1 MSQHTILITGASGGI
16 GSACALQLAE
26 PEHRLVLHCHRHQEA
41 AEKTAAK
48 CRAKGAE
55 AMVLSADIGVS
66 DKVNALFCKAEQRFG
81 NIDILV
87 NNAGV
92 AVYGLIQE
100 IEDDQW
106 NRVFAT
112 NVNGMF
118 YCVRRALPAM
128 ISQKWGRIINISSM
142 WGQVG
147 ASCEVLYSATK
158 GAVDAFTKAAAKEL
172 IYSGITVNAV
182 SPGVVDTAMMRAMGE
197 KTCQSV
203 VEEIPLGRALQ
214 PEEIAR
220 WVAHFASDAS
230 DAVTGQILGING
242 GMEIH

>member
-1 MSQHTILITGASGGI
+1 
-16 GSACALQLAE
+16 
-26 PEHRLVLHCHRHQEA
+26 
-41 AEKTAAK
+41 
-48 CRAKGAE
+48 
-55 AMVLSADIGVS
+55 MVLSADIAVS
-66 DKVNALFCKAEQRFG
+66 DEVNALFCKAEQRFG

-147 ASCEVLYSATK
+147 ASCEVHYSASK
-158 GAVDAFTKAAAKEL
+158 AAVLGFTKALAKEEGL
-172 IYSGITVNAV
+172 SGIQVNCVA
-182 SPGVVDTAMMRAMGE
+182 PGVVDTEMNAALDEDTLASIR
-197 KTCQSV
+197 
-203 VEEIPLGRALQ
+203 EETPLNTIGT
-214 PEEIAR
+214 PEDIAR
-220 WVAHFASDAS
+220 TVLFLASKGADFI
-230 DAVTGQILGING
+230 TGQVISPNG
-242 GMEIH
+242 GFVIC

>member
-26 PEHRLVLHCHRHQEA
+26 PGHRLVLHCHRHQED
-41 AEKTAAK
+41 AEKTAAQ

-55 AMVLSADIGVS
+55 AMVLSADIAVS
-66 DKVNALFCKAEQRFG
+66 DEVNALFCKAEQRFG

-100 IEDDQW
+100 IEDNQW

-147 ASCEVLYSATK
+147 ASCEVLYSSTK

-172 IYSGITVNAV
+172 VYSGITVNAV
-182 SPGVVDTAMMRAMGE
+182 SPGVVDTDMFSALGE
-197 KTCQSV
+197 DIAREV
-203 VEEIPLGRALQ
+203 VTDIPLGRALR
-214 PEEIAR
+214 PEEIAL
-220 WVAHFASDAS
+220 WVSHFAADEAE
-230 DAVTGQILGING
+230 AITGQILGING